1 MSQPRQSCTSRPRPF
16 FRQGEEVPSS
26 RFPRPRAEA
35 QALGQ
40 VALHA
45 PTAHARLMWRR
56 FACHARPR
64 GCGAASQTSRN
75 LCPGPGAVPG
85 RRTRPCFGPR
95 RCAAARAVLLSPW
108 REAFSLKN
116 ASRLRT
122 LMLLPEQFLHLQNIL
137 THNLADFRPF
147 HHAPPFGTGISS
159 VRTASPGSSDT
170 SATTSE
176 P

>member
-1 MSQPRQSCTSRPRPF
+1 MPRPPM
-16 FRQGEEVPSS
+16 RAYVAS
-26 RFPRPRAEA
+26 PRAPP
-35 QALGQ
+35 
-40 VALHA
+40 VV
-45 PTAHARLMWRR
+45 RCC
-56 FACHARPR
+56 FADPPEPVPW
-64 GCGAASQTSRN
+64 AA
-75 LCPGPGAVPG
+75 AVPG
-85 RRTRPCFGPR
+85 RRTRPTFGQR
-95 RCAAARAVLLSPW
+95 RCAAARAVLHSVLAG
-108 REAFSLKN
+108 RRFSLKT

>member
-1 MSQPRQSCTSRPRPF
+1 MPRPPM
-16 FRQGEEVPSS
+16 RAYVAS
-26 RFPRPRAEA
+26 PRAPP
-35 QALGQ
+35 
-40 VALHA
+40 VV
-45 PTAHARLMWRR
+45 RCC
-56 FACHARPR
+56 FADLPEPVPW
-64 GCGAASQTSRN
+64 AS
-75 LCPGPGAVPG
+75 AVPG
-85 RRTRPCFGPR
+85 RRTRPTFGQR